1 MRSEGGASVFRTEI
15 LEGAEKKWAAKP
27 PTSCLSAS
35 PRLRVNKFR
44 RSRRPLREPIP
55 ARLSASKSMGDRIA
69 PVASE
74 IARRQFDPRRRL
86 PPLIFG
92 EHHKPLDPRDRVAIE
107 AIFRDDVVAARFLLR
122 SANRQVGKA
131 CVSTCE

>member
-1 MRSEGGASVFRTEI
+1 MGALIAALATRGRQSVRAEGDEIGGGASVFRTEI

-35 PRLRVNKFR
+35 QRLRVNKFR

-92 EHHKPLDPRDRVAIE
+92 EHHQPLDPRHRVP
-107 AIFRDDVVAARFLLR
+107 
-122 SANRQVGKA
+122 
-131 CVSTCE
+131 

>member
-1 MRSEGGASVFRTEI
+1 MGALIAALATRGRQSVRAEGDEIGGGASVFRTEI

-27 PTSCLSAS
+27 PTSCLAAS
-35 PRLRVNKFR
+35 QRLRVNKFR

-74 IARRQFDPRRRL
+74 IARRQLDRKSTRL
-86 PPLIFG
+86 NSS
-92 EHHKPLDPRDRVAIE
+92 H
-107 AIFRDDVVAARFLLR
+107 
-122 SANRQVGKA
+122 
-131 CVSTCE
+131 

>member
-35 PRLRVNKFR
+35 PRPRVNKFR

-55 ARLSASKSMGDRIA
+55 ARLSASESMGDRIA
-69 PVASE
+69 PVASA
-74 IARRQFDPRRRL
+74 IARRPFDPRRRL

-92 EHHKPLDPRDRVAIE
+92 GHPQPPDPRHRAAPHVL
-107 AIFRDDVVAARFLLR
+107 FQRDGFAGRCFLHR
-122 SANRQVGKA
+122 K
-131 CVSTCE
+131 